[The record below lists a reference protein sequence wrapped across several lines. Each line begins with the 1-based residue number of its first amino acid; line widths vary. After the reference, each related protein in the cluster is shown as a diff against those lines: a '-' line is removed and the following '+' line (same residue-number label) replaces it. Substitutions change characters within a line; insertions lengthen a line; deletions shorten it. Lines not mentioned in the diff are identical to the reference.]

1 MQVKIST
8 SNDLQHRLEN
18 IKTLSQATVQVGL
31 TEKADPFLKFILR
44 IQEHGSPINNIPPR
58 KVIAPA
64 LNQPETRKAMAQAM
78 ADAVQEAWDGK
89 DPSLFLKKAGQTG
102 ADGIR
107 AYIDSHIPPPNS
119 PATVARKSFDL
130 PLYDTGT
137 LYRAFDYEVIWK

>member
-1 MQVKIST
+1 MHIAITENQ
-8 SNDLQHRLEN
+8 DLQHRLEN

-31 TEKADPFLKFILR
+31 LKNANPRLKFILR

-58 KVIAPA
+58 KVITPA
-64 LNQPETRKAMAQAM
+64 LNQPETRKAMTQAM
-78 ADAVQEAWDGK
+78 ADAVQESWDGK

-119 PATVARKSFDL
+119 PATVARKGFDL

>member
-1 MQVKIST
+1 MHVKISS

-18 IKTLSQATVQVGL
+18 IKKLKTASVQVGL
-31 TEKADPFLKFILR
+31 LPQADPHLKFILL

-64 LNQPETRKAMAQAM
+64 LHQPETRTAMAQAM
-78 ADAVQEAWDGK
+78 AAAVHAAWHGA
-89 DPSLFLKKAGQTG
+89 DPTPALESAGQIG

-119 PATVARKSFDL
+119 LATIARKGFDL
-130 PLYDTGT
+130 PLYDTGA
-137 LYRAFDYEVIWK
+137 LYHAFSYEVTLK

>member
-1 MQVKIST
+1 MHIAITENQ
-8 SNDLQHRLEN
+8 DLQHRLEN

-31 TEKADPFLKFILR
+31 LKNANPHLKFILR

-58 KVIAPA
+58 KVITPA

-78 ADAVQEAWDGK
+78 ADAVQEAWNGK

-119 PATVARKSFDL
+119 PATVARKGFDL

>member
-1 MQVKIST
+1 MHVKIST
-8 SNDLQHRLEN
+8 SNELQDRLKSLKN
-18 IKTLSQATVQVGL
+18 LSKAIIKVGL
-31 TEKADPFLKFILR
+31 LEDADPFLKFILR

-58 KVIAPA
+58 KVITPA
-64 LNQPETRKAMAQAM
+64 MNQPETRTAMAQAM
-78 ADAVQEAWDGK
+78 ANAVQEAWDGK
-89 DPSLFLKKAGQTG
+89 DPSPFLKKAGKTG

-119 PATVARKSFDL
+119 PATVARKGFDL

>member
-1 MQVKIST
+1 MHVKISI
-8 SNDLQHRLEN
+8 SSDLQHRLET
-18 IKTLSQATVQVGL
+18 IKILSQATVQVGL
-31 TEKADPFLKFILR
+31 LKNADPHLKFILR

-58 KVIAPA
+58 KVITPA

-119 PATVARKSFDL
+119 PATVARKGFDL

>member
-1 MQVKIST
+1 MHVKIST
-8 SNDLQHRLEN
+8 SNELQDRLKSLKKLSKAI
-18 IKTLSQATVQVGL
+18 IKVGL
-31 TEKADPFLKFILR
+31 LEDTDPFLKFILR

-58 KVIAPA
+58 KVITPA
-64 LNQPETRKAMAQAM
+64 LNQPETRKAMVQAM
-78 ADAVQEAWDGK
+78 ANAVQEAWGGK

-119 PATVARKSFDL
+119 PATIARKGFDL

>member
-8 SNDLQHRLEN
+8 SSDLQYRLEN
-18 IKTLSQATVQVGL
+18 IKTLSQAIVQVGL
-31 TEKADPFLKFILR
+31 LKNADPHLKFILR
-44 IQEHGSPINNIPPR
+44 IQEHGSPINNIPSR
-58 KVIAPA
+58 KVITPA

-89 DPSLFLKKAGQTG
+89 DPSLFLKKAGQRG

-119 PATVARKSFDL
+119 PTTIARKGFDL

>member
-1 MQVKIST
+1 MHIAIT
-8 SNDLQHRLEN
+8 NNHDLQHRLEN

-119 PATVARKSFDL
+119 PATVARKGFDL

>member
-1 MQVKIST
+1 MPTLISN
-8 SNDLQHRLEN
+8 SFSESR
-18 IKTLSQATVQVGL
+18 SM
-31 TEKADPFLKFILR
+31 
-44 IQEHGSPINNIPPR
+44 
-58 KVIAPA
+58 A
-64 LNQPETRKAMAQAM
+64 LPSTRKAMAQAM

-89 DPSLFLKKAGQTG
+89 DPSLFLKKAGQIG

-119 PATVARKSFDL
+119 PATIARKGFDL